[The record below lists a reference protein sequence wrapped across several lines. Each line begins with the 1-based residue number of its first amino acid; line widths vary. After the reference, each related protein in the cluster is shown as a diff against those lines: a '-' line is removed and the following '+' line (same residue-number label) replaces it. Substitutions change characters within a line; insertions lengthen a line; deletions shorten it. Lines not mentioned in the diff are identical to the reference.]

1 MIRIPLS
8 ALQKKFI
15 CGEIPPRDKD
25 KSFKRPLQFE
35 IEFKTIYLAICSE
48 SAASFP
54 FRLQFER
61 GIQCSDLGVLLV
73 APG

>member
-25 KSFKRPLQFE
+25 KSFKRLLQFE
-35 IEFKTIYLAICSE
+35 IEFNTTYLPNLPRICSK
-48 SAASFP
+48 F
-54 FRLQFER
+54 FFWL
-61 GIQCSDLGVLLV
+61 
-73 APG
+73 